1 MKRNIL
7 ASLLALCA
15 MAGQAQESQNSS
27 SAPLDSA
34 IIEGVVTNM
43 PDGTLLSITRDYDN
57 SRKDIIIKDGKF
69 RVAVL
74 PKQKEDTYYL
84 SHYCQLQTLYVE
96 PGLKIKVKGD
106 GATTIS
112 NWYVESTNHDQKEY
126 NAYVQFAKENVP
138 DYYELEN
145 KNSLAYEKR
154 FDGSLT
160 QEEVNGIMNRSMRQ
174 TDRYRAMKRAGA
186 SQDSI
191 KAAFM
196 TPREMQVFTYDR
208 GMVDTVMSPFDLI
221 VLQS

>member
-84 SHYCQLQTLYVE
+84 SHYCKLQTLYVE

-138 DYYELEN
+138 D
-145 KNSLAYEKR
+145 
-154 FDGSLT
+154 
-160 QEEVNGIMNRSMRQ
+160 
-174 TDRYRAMKRAGA
+174 
-186 SQDSI
+186 
-191 KAAFM
+191 
-196 TPREMQVFTYDR
+196 
-208 GMVDTVMSPFDLI
+208 
-221 VLQS
+221 